1 LPTHA
6 APALRAR
13 SAAVQ
18 RKAMHNLP
26 TRALVPKRP
35 KSGRRP
41 S

>member
-1 LPTHA
+1 LPTHGA
-6 APALRAR
+6 SALRAR
-13 SAAVQ
+13 SAAAQ

-26 TRALVPKRP
+26 TSALVPKSS